1 MRDNAK
7 EMDTLYRQRA
17 ENSAPCLLC
26 RTCNPMQRSNE
37 QRAQQTQKLVPA
49 FQALYNSMS
58 EQQKADADRVFRL
71 RSARAEAH
79 HHQAA
84 TQ

>member
-1 MRDNAK
+1 MSAVQN
-7 EMDTLYRQRA
+7 MQSYA
-17 ENSAPCLLC
+17 EID
-26 RTCNPMQRSNE
+26 E

-49 FQALYNSMS
+49 FQALYDSMS

-79 HHQAA
+79 HQAA